1 MNQRAFNL
9 FTALVSF
16 VLIMLTILLINSMT
30 ETESGTVATIND
42 ISAQSQMQTAADLA
56 RADAIQV
63 FNYGLRYRI
72 EEWLSRPT
80 NWYLLQP
87 GKTWSEIK
95 QDYACVNF
103 GGCRSAGSENSG
115 VQFAD
120 ITSKTMV
127 GILEVGQTFG
137 RYEITLEKDERQ
149 LFEALVATT
158 TKSIESGDFFE
169 VVDCD
174 MPETNFTAEQ
184 IRNCLGT
191 FYVKLKLSSLAPEE
205 YEKLPKIVVKNSAT
219 GDYLKQ
225 GILPHADLRIYVPLR
240 IFKAIAQSKYYADN
254 RVFNKNDFFKSMML
268 GMCDPGSCA
277 PRTDPTGTTGKRD
290 IPDSACPGSKGTV
303 PGIDNGKGP
312 IKKWPAKNSDG
323 SIVDYDADDP
333 SSIKDALQLLVGKQ
347 LCSDAATL
355 DLIDV
360 DPADGLNLIQDNSGC
375 NIYSSSV
382 LVETFASK
390 TTKFSEYYTDP
401 QYEDKAYCAKTTE
414 IRARIR
420 FEETEP
426 KYKVNKN
433 NKNIYTIELLDSYT
447 STTDL
452 DPNSQTNWCYTKCTD
467 TSKKMGEGCASF
479 KCTPT
484 P

>member
-1 MNQRAFNL
+1 M

-30 ETESGTVATIND
+30 ETESGTVSTIND

-103 GGCRSAGSENSG
+103 GGCRSSGSENSG

-137 RYEITLEKDERQ
+137 RYEISLEKDEKQ

-158 TKSIESGDFFE
+158 TKSIEEGQFFE

-225 GILPHADLRIYVPLR
+225 GILPYADLRIYIPLR

-254 RVFNKNDFFKSMML
+254 KVFKNNDFFKSMML
-268 GMCDPGSCA
+268 GMCDPNSCE
-277 PRTDPTGTTGKRD
+277 PRKDPIGTIVGRD
-290 IPDSACPGSKGTV
+290 IPNSACPGSKGTI
-303 PGIDNGKGP
+303 PEIDAGKAK
-312 IKKWPAKNSDG
+312 IKKWPAKNSGDE
-323 SIVDYDADDP
+323 SSVDYDPDNP

-347 LCSDAATL
+347 LCSDAATP

-360 DPADGLNLIQDNSGC
+360 DPGDGLNLVQDNSGC

-390 TTKFSEYYTDP
+390 TIKIGFGPYKDDP
-401 QYEDKAYCAKTTE
+401 AYDDKAYCAKATE
-414 IRARIR
+414 IRARIL

-433 NKNIYTIELLDSYT
+433 NKNIYTIELLDSYS
-447 STTDL
+447 STNPTEDI
-452 DPNSQTNWCYTKCTD
+452 CYTKC
-467 TSKKMGEGCASF
+467 KKEGMTPCTEF
-479 KCTPT
+479 KCEPT